1 MAYGIKE
8 VFLTLQGEGARVGAK
23 SVFVRMTGC
32 NLWSGNPAH
41 RDRGAGPCA
50 RWCDTD
56 FFKGDVI
63 ELAELRERMRV
74 AWGQGDGQGEK
85 WCVIT
90 GGEPAL
96 QIDHEL
102 VDALHADGW
111 RIAVETN
118 GTVDTPA
125 LRACDHVCVSP
136 KRGTAWSIG
145 AAHEVKVVLPG
156 AARDEDG
163 WTDDELVVLERQAL
177 TATAPP
183 ALFVQPQDPIAATA
197 DLEHTYLKRAR
208 DVDDEG
214 ALERAYRKNLERCTQ
229 WVLGHDRWRLSA
241 QLHKYIRI
249 A

>member
-1 MAYGIKE
+1 MPYGIKE
-8 VFLTLQGEGARVGAK
+8 VFLTLQGEGARAGAK
-23 SVFVRMTGC
+23 SVFVRTTGC

-56 FFKGDVI
+56 FFKGEVV
-63 ELAELRERMRV
+63 ELEALRERMRA
-74 AWGQGDGQGEK
+74 AWGDGQGEK

-96 QIDHEL
+96 QIDQAL

-118 GTVDTPA
+118 GTIDTPA
-125 LRACDHVCVSP
+125 LRACDHVCASP
-136 KRGTAWSIG
+136 KRGTPWSIA
-145 AAHEVKVVLPG
+145 AAHEIKIVLPG

-163 WTDDELVVLERQAL
+163 WTDDELVALEREAM
-177 TATAPP
+177 AAPVPP
-183 ALFVQPQDPIAATA
+183 ALFVQPQDPIAGAGE
-197 DLEHTYLKRAR
+197 LEHTYLKRAR
-208 DVDDEG
+208 DACVPQAD
-214 ALERAYRKNLERCTQ
+214 ALERAYRNNLERCMQ
-229 WVLGHDRWRLSA
+229 WVMKHGRWRLSA